1 MINACH
7 QLLTRLRT
15 ACPTIHPT
23 RLRALLTAVETAVH
37 HQRLTLTELGR
48 GLQGSALVKH
58 NIKRIDRLLGAH
70 RQSNTHTP
78 ECSHP
83 HGTMHR

>member
-15 ACPTIHPT
+15 ACPTIHAT
-23 RLRALLTAVETAVH
+23 RVRALLTAVETAIH

-48 GLQGSALVKH
+48 GLQGSALVA
-58 NIKRIDRLLGAH
+58 D
-70 RQSNTHTP
+70 
-78 ECSHP
+78 
-83 HGTMHR
+83 